1 MNKNVSLAIKKA
13 VSSIS
18 SKNINE
24 FKNNSP
30 KKPDLFS
37 LSGDTELFQNEKG
50 ITIKI
55 DRSRDSKLT
64 DFGKATLDDRYL
76 GQGESYQDLF
86 ARVASVYADD
96 NLHAQRIY
104 NYISNLWFM
113 PATPVLSNGG
123 TERGL
128 PISCFLNEANDSLKG
143 ITDLW
148 EENVWLAAR
157 GGGIGSYW
165 GNLRSIGEK
174 IGKVGKTSGIIPFI
188 KVMDSLTLAISQGS
202 LRRGSAACYLQI
214 DHPEIEEF
222 IEMRRPTG
230 GDVNRRSLN
239 LHHGVLVTDDFMRAV
254 ETDSQWALRS
264 PYDGT
269 VQSTIPARNLW
280 IRLLTARV
288 ETGEPYVIYIDTV
301 NRQIPQHHKLA
312 GLKVKTSNLCSE
324 ITLPTG
330 IDNNGKDRTAVCC
343 LSSLNLDTYDEWKD
357 NSQFVEDVMRFLD
370 NVMTDFID
378 RAPEEFANAKYSAMR
393 ERSVGLGVMGLH
405 SYFQQ
410 KNIPFGSVMSKV
422 WNKKIFKNIQEKV
435 DVASI
440 TLADERGSCPD
451 AEEYGIKERFSNK
464 TAIAPT
470 ASISIICGG
479 SSPGIEPIAAN
490 SFTHKTLSGSFN
502 VRNKYF
508 KKILQKYKKD
518 TDDVWSSIT
527 TNQGSVS
534 HLDFLT
540 AEEKDTFKTAF
551 EIDQRWIIELGAD
564 RTPHISQAQSINVF
578 IPADIHKKELHDIH
592 FQAWKKG
599 LKSLYYCRSK
609 SIQRAENINKG
620 TSTDVTKNVYSNE
633 NESNNK
639 DNNYEECL
647 SCQ

>member
-620 TSTDVTKNVYSNE
+620 TSTDVTKNVYSKD

>member
-1 MNKNVSLAIKKA
+1 
-13 VSSIS
+13 
-18 SKNINE
+18 
-24 FKNNSP
+24 
-30 KKPDLFS
+30 
-37 LSGDTELFQNEKG
+37 
-50 ITIKI
+50 
-55 DRSRDSKLT
+55 
-64 DFGKATLDDRYL
+64 
-76 GQGESYQDLF
+76 
-86 ARVASVYADD
+86 
-96 NLHAQRIY
+96 
-104 NYISNLWFM
+104 M

-254 ETDSQWALRS
+254 ETDGQWALRS

-288 ETGEPYVIYIDTV
+288 ETGEPYIIYIDTV

-330 IDNNGKDRTAVCC
+330 LDNNGKERTAVCC

-370 NVMTDFID
+370 NVMTDFIN
-378 RAPEEFANAKYSAMR
+378 RAPDEFANARYSAMR

-435 DVASI
+435 DTAST
-440 TLADERGSCPD
+440 TLAEERGACPD
-451 AEEYGIKERFSNK
+451 AADYGINERFSNK

-479 SSPGIEPIAAN
+479 SSPGVEPIAAN

-508 KKILQKYKKD
+508 KKILQKYEKD

-578 IPADIHKKELHDIH
+578 VPADIHKKELHDIH

-620 TSTDVTKNVYSNE
+620 TSTDVTKNVYSKD